1 MEVSSTSH
9 KSKSGKY
16 RFVLLG
22 DDSLRF
28 GGVLTAVA
36 SLFLITVLFSYPL
49 EIVLIPALG
58 FYLGPTLG
66 ALISVLISSL
76 IVGYI
81 FSRKIFEGRKESI
94 AKISVLFA
102 VLMIFS
108 IAINNAALG
117 EDFTQWVHETYQ
129 EANPTASLS
138 TFEWYVIGGMFIGSQ
153 MFMNAITLVPLS
165 FIGLYV
171 GSMLRRPVKSGK

>member
-1 MEVSSTSH
+1 M
-9 KSKSGKY
+9 
-16 RFVLLG
+16 LLG

-28 GGVLTAVA
+28 GNILTAIA
-36 SLFLITVLFSYPL
+36 SLFLITVLVSYPL
-49 EIVLIPALG
+49 ETVLIPALG
-58 FYLGPTLG
+58 FYWGPTLG
-66 ALISVLISSL
+66 ALVSVLISSL

-81 FSRKIFEGRKESI
+81 FARKMFEGRKESI

-108 IAINNAALG
+108 VVINNAALG

-138 TFEWYVIGGMFIGSQ
+138 TFEWYVIGGLFIGSQ

-171 GSMLRRPVKSGK
+171 GSMLRKTVKSPK

>member
-1 MEVSSTSH
+1 MGDSSASH

-28 GGVLTAVA
+28 GDVLTAVA
-36 SLFLITVLFSYPL
+36 FLFLITVLVSYPL
-49 EIVLIPALG
+49 ETVLIPTLG
-58 FYLGPTLG
+58 FYWGPTLG
-66 ALISVLISSL
+66 ALISVLVSSL
-76 IVGYI
+76 IIGYI
-81 FSRKIFEGRKESI
+81 FREKTFEGRKESI

-108 IAINNAALG
+108 VVINNAALG

-138 TFEWYVIGGMFIGSQ
+138 TFEWYVVGGLFIGSQ

-171 GSMLRRPVKSGK
+171 GSILRKPSKS

>member
-9 KSKSGKY
+9 KSKSVKH

-22 DDSLRF
+22 DASLRF
-28 GGVLTAVA
+28 GDVLTVVA
-36 SLFLITVLFSYPL
+36 SLFLISVFGSYPL
-49 EIVLIPALG
+49 ETVLIPTLG
-58 FYLGPTLG
+58 FYWGPTLG
-66 ALISVLISSL
+66 ALGSVLISSL

-81 FSRKIFEGRKESI
+81 FARKILEGRKESI

-108 IAINNAALG
+108 IVINNAVLG

-138 TFEWYVIGGMFIGSQ
+138 TFEWYVIGGLFIGSQ

-171 GSMLRRPVKSGK
+171 GSMLRKPSKS

>member
-1 MEVSSTSH
+1 M
-9 KSKSGKY
+9 
-16 RFVLLG
+16 LLG

-28 GGVLTAVA
+28 GDVLTAVA
-36 SLFLITVLFSYPL
+36 SLFLITVLVSYPL
-49 EIVLIPALG
+49 EIVLIPTLG
-58 FYLGPTLG
+58 FYWGPTLG
-66 ALISVLISSL
+66 ALSSVLISSL

-81 FSRKIFEGRKESI
+81 FARKILEGRKESI

-129 EANPTASLS
+129 EANPTASLT
-138 TFEWYVIGGMFIGSQ
+138 TFEWYVIGGLFIGSQ
-153 MFMNAITLVPLS
+153 MFMNAITLVPLN

-171 GSMLRRPVKSGK
+171 GSMLRKPVKSQK